1 MHVLTRRLVNVSLG
15 CYVNLY
21 ARLLHVGARLL
32 RLQWFFEV
40 KLFIGGGLGSIC
52 RYAINFVLKQTDSL
66 YPWPTLLANAIGS
79 LLIGILANQ
88 LMRNTTLH
96 STSALFWIIGFCGGL
111 TTFSTFIFE
120 NVSLLRDYG
129 LVKMIIYASLSY
141 SICLSSVFVGMYLS
155 KEFLSRIDHFL

>member
-1 MHVLTRRLVNVSLG
+1 MKELIWIFV
-15 CYVNLY
+15 
-21 ARLLHVGARLL
+21 
-32 RLQWFFEV
+32 
-40 KLFIGGGLGSIC
+40 GGGLGSIC
-52 RYAINFVLKQTDSL
+52 RYAITFVLKQTNSL

-79 LLIGILANQ
+79 LLIGVLANQ

-96 STSALFWIIGFCGGL
+96 STSALFWIVGFCGGL

-155 KEFLSRIDHFL
+155 KEFLSWIDFFIVYVNSKRNINVVVNILMLICMTLINLW

>member
-1 MHVLTRRLVNVSLG
+1 MKE
-15 CYVNLY
+15 
-21 ARLLHVGARLL
+21 LLWV
-32 RLQWFFEV
+32 
-40 KLFIGGGLGSIC
+40 FIGGGLGSIC
-52 RYAINFVLKQTDSL
+52 RYAITFLLKQTNSL

-79 LLIGILANQ
+79 LLIGVLANQ

-96 STSALFWIIGFCGGL
+96 STSALFWVIGFCGGL

-120 NVSLLRDYG
+120 NVSLLKDYG
-129 LVKMIIYASLSY
+129 LIKMIIYASLSY